1 MKNKGFAALLLSFL
15 LLFTMS
21 CNLLNL
27 ISGKSDSSSASGD
40 QEEVQS
46 TDSDSKLPDQV
57 LYFVSLP
64 VDVTDDTGNFKVI
77 SARALETT
85 NNWVIVAILENIS
98 TDPTAV
104 VASIDFKAD
113 VINVNND
120 SVGGNSSTADYLAC
134 IPGRKCVITVY
145 PGNWEGKAD
154 HFTLELLKGITPTYG
169 DEFKAMLTGGQVPD
183 PILPFD
189 ATPYQE
195 KAEKYLLQQVK
206 FTTTDVTIKNPGT
219 APTKPLALFGVY
231 YDKKGQ
237 IIGIAGAPVQD
248 PIEPGGEVSLSM
260 DSALYL
266 TGEPAQAEYYL
277 VMDGYNLEQYFIH

>member
-1 MKNKGFAALLLSFL
+1 MKNKRFAALFLSFFV
-15 LLFTMS
+15 LFTMS

-27 ISGKSDSSSASGD
+27 LSGKSASSPASGG

-46 TDSDSKLPDQV
+46 TDSDSDLPDQV
-57 LYFVSLP
+57 LYFVSRP

-104 VASIDFKAD
+104 VESIDFKAD
-113 VINVNND
+113 VIDANND
-120 SVGGNSSTADYLAC
+120 SVGGNSSTADYLGC
-134 IPGRKCVITVY
+134 IPGRKCVVAVY
-145 PGNWEGKAD
+145 PGSWEGKAD
-154 HFTLELLKGITPTYG
+154 HFTLELLSDNSPTYG

-183 PILPFD
+183 PVLPFE
-189 ATPYQE
+189 AAPFQE
-195 KAEKYLLQQVK
+195 KAEKYLFQQVK

-219 APTKPLALFGVY
+219 APTKNLALYGVY
-231 YDKKGQ
+231 YDKNDQ
-237 IIGIAGAPVQD
+237 IIGVAGASVQN
-248 PIEPGGEVSLSM
+248 PIEPGGETSLSL

-266 TGEPAQAEYYL
+266 TGEPARAEYYL
-277 VMDGYNLEQYFIH
+277 VMDGYSLEQYFTQ